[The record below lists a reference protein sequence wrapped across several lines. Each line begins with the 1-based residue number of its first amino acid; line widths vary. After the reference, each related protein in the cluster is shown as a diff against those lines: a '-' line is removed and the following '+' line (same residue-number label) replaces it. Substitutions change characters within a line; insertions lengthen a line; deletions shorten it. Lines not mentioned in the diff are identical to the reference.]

1 MLQHIYLAPRH
12 HSNVNDV
19 HVLHAGVITPAAIQ
33 PQSQENK
40 HTQSTSTQAKTS
52 IRTHVINVF
61 IVARPQATTPLH
73 SLLVIETAPSP
84 FCGMR
89 PHLAAPTTWNE
100 AEWQWV

>member
-1 MLQHIYLAPRH
+1 MPQHIYLAPRH

-61 IVARPQATTPLH
+61 IVAHPQATAPLH

-89 PHLAAPTTWNE
+89 PHLPAPTTWNE